1 MCSMDNFIASKTDF
15 RVRCKC
21 MIGAGSVM
29 GLSVGG
35 LGGRWEFLVAGAP
48 CTQVEQCSVAQPGE
62 VLLSEAACRIVTQNP
77 NLQAPLLEAEP
88 ADAVSDPLAEFG
100 IVQFYR
106 VLGMA
111 TAAPRPAALPEVMS
125 TSRLRPGPVY

>member
-1 MCSMDNFIASKTDF
+1 MDNFIASKTDF

-48 CTQVEQCSVAQPGE
+48 CTQHFPTLHVKKV
-62 VLLSEAACRIVTQNP
+62 CR
-77 NLQAPLLEAEP
+77 
-88 ADAVSDPLAEFG
+88 
-100 IVQFYR
+100 
-106 VLGMA
+106 
-111 TAAPRPAALPEVMS
+111 
-125 TSRLRPGPVY
+125 